1 MTEKQQRAAAAS
13 FAERWA
19 GKGYEKGQSQAFW
32 LDLLGNVLGV
42 SAAPQYIEF
51 ENRIKLA
58 HTSFIDGY
66 IPDTRVLIEQ
76 KGQDIDLTRPIRQ
89 SDGTMLTP
97 FAQAKRYAAELPY
110 SDRPRWVVVCN
121 FREFH
126 VYDMEHPE
134 GKPEVILLADLE
146 QDYYRLQFLID
157 NSNAHLAR
165 EMKVSIQAGELV
177 GRLYDAILAQYVD
190 PTSPA
195 TLRSLNVLCVR
206 LVFCLYAEDAGVFG
220 RRDMFSDYLNTFP
233 AERVRAALIE
243 LFEVL
248 NTPVDQRDPYLAP
261 ALAAFPYVNGGLF
274 ARTEVEVPL
283 FTEEI
288 KQMLVNRAGW
298 GFDWSYI
305 SPTIF
310 GAVFEST
317 LNPVTRRAGGMHY
330 TSIENIHKVINPL
343 FLDALEAEFA
353 EALQVKVDR
362 TRRQRLQELQDRL
375 ASLTFLDPACG
386 SGNFLTETYL
396 SLRRLENRILMQLYA
411 GERMMGGMFNP
422 VKVSIRQFYG
432 IELND
437 FAVTVATTAL
447 WIAEAQ
453 MLQETE
459 RIVETDLNFLPLKNY
474 SHIVEGNAL
483 QMDWTEVV
491 PREELTY
498 IIGNPPF
505 VGYSLQ
511 SKEQKEDMLNI
522 YVDEKG
528 KPYKTAGKID
538 YVAGWYFKAAQL
550 MEGTAIRTAFV
561 STNSISQGEQV
572 AGVWKPLYDRF
583 GIHIDFAYRT
593 FRWDSEASLKAHVH
607 CVIVGFSGG
616 EKGECMLF
624 DGEEGRKVENINPY
638 LCASEDVF
646 VESRKK
652 PICDIPEMVYGAKPT
667 DGGNLILSS
676 EEKDALLAVEP
687 QAAPFIKQLIGAHE
701 FINGKKRYC
710 LWLVGA
716 SPAIIKSCPLVRER
730 IEAVRL
736 FRLES
741 TKAATRLKADTPML
755 FDEPRASDSE
765 YIVVPRHSSE
775 NREYVPLGFMTN
787 DCIANDSV
795 FIIPNA
801 TLYHFGILTSWP
813 HMGWMR
819 AVCGR
824 LEMRYRYS
832 KDIVY
837 NNYPW
842 PELSTE
848 GTDAALRAAIER
860 TAQAI
865 LDARARYPDSSLADL
880 YDPLTMPAELRRAHR
895 DNDRAVCR
903 AYGFPAPGPD
913 FTETDCV
920 ARLFERYCK
929 LTQ

>member
-146 QDYYRLQFLID
+146 QDYYRLQFLVD

-233 AERVRAALIE
+233 VERVRAALIE

-248 NTPVDQRDPYLAP
+248 HTPIDQRDPYLAP

-343 FLDALEAEFA
+343 FLDELEAEFA

-491 PREELTY
+491 PREELNY

-505 VGYSLQ
+505 VGAQYM
-511 SKEQKEDMLNI
+511 SKEQKNDIMNI
-522 YVDEKG
+522 FLQNK
-528 KPYKTAGKID
+528 KAGVLD
-538 YVAGWYFKAAQL
+538 YVCGWYLKAAQYIDK
-550 MEGTAIRTAFV
+550 TSIKASFV
-561 STNSISQGEQV
+561 STNSICQGEQV
-572 AGVWKPLYDRF
+572 AALWKPLKTKYKIKF
-583 GIHIDFAYRT
+583 DFAYPT
-593 FRWDSEASLKAHVH
+593 FRWDSEASLKANVH
-607 CVIVGFSGG
+607 CVIIGFSVG
-616 EKGECMLF
+616 EPGNEVNCRLY
-624 DGEEGRKVENINPY
+624 DGDAVKSVPMINFY
-638 LCASEDVF
+638 LIDAPNVF
-646 VESRKK
+646 IESRKK
-652 PICDIPEMVYGAKPT
+652 PLCEVPPITKGCQPT
-667 DGGNLILSS
+667 DGGNLIIEDVDLESFI
-676 EEKDALLAVEP
+676 KQEP
-687 QAAPFIKQLIGAHE
+687 NAKPFIKKLVGARE
-701 FINGKKRYC
+701 FINNKKRWC
-710 LWLVGA
+710 LWLVGV
-716 SPAIIKSCPLVRER
+716 SPQQLRSMPLVMER
-730 IEAVRL
+730 VEKVRKM
-736 FRLES
+736 RLES
-741 TKAATRLKADTPML
+741 TDARTRLLADTPTVFRETYNPL
-755 FDEPRASDSE
+755 SFV
-765 YIVVPRHSSE
+765 IVPSTSSE
-775 NREYVPLGFMTN
+775 NREYIPMGFAGVDTISTN
-787 DCIANDSV
+787 LNL
-795 FIIPNA
+795 IIPNA

-813 HMGWMR
+813 HMAWMR
-819 AVCGR
+819 AICGR
-824 LEMRYRYS
+824 LKSDYRYS

-842 PELSTE
+842 PELSIE

>member
-146 QDYYRLQFLID
+146 QDYYRLQFLVD

-248 NTPVDQRDPYLAP
+248 HTPIDQRDPYLAP

-343 FLDALEAEFA
+343 FLDELEAEFA

-491 PREELTY
+491 PREELNY

-505 VGYSLQ
+505 VGARLMNV
-511 SKEQKEDMLNI
+511 EQKHDLLT
-522 YVDEKG
+522 V
-528 KPYKTAGKID
+528 
-538 YVAGWYFKAAQL
+538 F
-550 MEGTAIRTAFV
+550 
-561 STNSISQGEQV
+561 
-572 AGVWKPLYDRF
+572 
-583 GIHIDFAYRT
+583 
-593 FRWDSEASLKAHVH
+593 
-607 CVIVGFSGG
+607 G
-616 EKGECMLF
+616 EKW
-624 DGEEGRKVENINPY
+624 KNV
-638 LCASEDVF
+638 
-646 VESRKK
+646 
-652 PICDIPEMVYGAKPT
+652 
-667 DGGNLILSS
+667 GNL
-676 EEKDALLAVEP
+676 DYY
-687 QAAPFIKQLIGAHE
+687 
-701 FINGKKRYC
+701 R
-710 LWLVGA
+710 VGT
-716 SPAIIKSCPLVRER
+716 R
-730 IEAVRL
+730 RL
-736 FRLES
+736 P
-741 TKAATRLKADTPML
+741 T
-755 FDEPRASDSE
+755 
-765 YIVVPRHSSE
+765 
-775 NREYVPLGFMTN
+775 
-787 DCIANDSV
+787 
-795 FIIPNA
+795 
-801 TLYHFGILTSWP
+801 
-813 HMGWMR
+813 
-819 AVCGR
+819 
-824 LEMRYRYS
+824 
-832 KDIVY
+832 
-837 NNYPW
+837 
-842 PELSTE
+842 
-848 GTDAALRAAIER
+848 
-860 TAQAI
+860 
-865 LDARARYPDSSLADL
+865 
-880 YDPLTMPAELRRAHR
+880 
-895 DNDRAVCR
+895 
-903 AYGFPAPGPD
+903 
-913 FTETDCV
+913 
-920 ARLFERYCK
+920 
-929 LTQ
+929 